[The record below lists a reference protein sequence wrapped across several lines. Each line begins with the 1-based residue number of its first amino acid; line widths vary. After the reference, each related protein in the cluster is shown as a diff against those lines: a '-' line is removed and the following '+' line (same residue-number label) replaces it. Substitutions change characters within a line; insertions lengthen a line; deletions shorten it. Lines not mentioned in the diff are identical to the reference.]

1 MPDAIV
7 LASKPP
13 VSTCVWLEDVL
24 LCVRGCGR
32 DPGPIGVLEAGVGA
46 WLEGDPTEVWD
57 MQRTEI
63 VYPVSC
69 ETAN

>member
-1 MPDAIV
+1 MPV
-7 LASKPP
+7 LASEVP
-13 VSTCVWLEDVL
+13 VSTCDWVEDVL
-24 LCVRGCGR
+24 LCVRGNGR

-46 WLEGDPTEVWD
+46 RLEGDPTEVWD
-57 MQRTEI
+57 MQRTET